1 MRRGLGVA
9 AAVLAAVLGLGALP
23 ASAATLTGAP
33 ATPATQQPAA
43 ARIATEPAGRMT
55 PMASG
60 ALSDLGTE
68 AVGDIRRCLS
78 TSGVLN
84 VLYLIDDSGSL
95 RGEGKDKGTDPEVKR
110 AEILASSLDQLGSL
124 GEGLK
129 VNWSSAFFSDGF
141 EEATPWAPLV
151 DGSGDAL
158 ASKIRQQNDRK
169 GFGWTNWLAG
179 LQGAQQSL
187 STQQEADPGC
197 AVLVWLTDGLIE
209 FRNDPAKTQRDAAI
223 NELCGAQLIDSA
235 PAPAAGNGT
244 FNALREAGVV
254 VLGVL
259 LKVGDPKP
267 SPIDGLMVPLVEGS
281 GPFKG
286 GTATCPVF
294 PIPSTSAHGAVLE
307 ATSPGDL
314 ARVFLDL
321 GAQLAGG
328 WPSPDQPRADGGFD
342 IDPGV
347 SRFRITLSGTKWK
360 LIAPDG
366 STLDGAAEGVT
377 VTPSS
382 ESVAITVNSSKAAR
396 QGEWHIEP
404 MDAAP
409 ALFLFSDLSIAFPS
423 DNQLN
428 AGEAGVVHGVV
439 QGPGGAKVDAS
450 DFKSL
455 LPRVV
460 VIPADGNA
468 AAQQPLT
475 VTMKDDGTFE
485 VAVPAGNNDSVVRL
499 RAAIDP
505 LATSL
510 HALALAPISADA
522 EIHTTMPGHFASVAL
537 SSFSKLEGENGSTQG
552 TMTITG
558 PVDAPEASV
567 CVADP
572 TIVND
577 AGQRGDWTWTFDG
590 AAKPE
595 CYTVAKGETREV
607 AIVGSNPVAA
617 ESQVRAELPLEFRA
631 GEDVLSQTYPFTFAS
646 TRPVNAAAI
655 GLIALVLLVLGVL
668 LPLVILWFVNW
679 LTTTL
684 SIARNTQRGVL
695 PVTID
700 GAGVHPSG
708 ANSSGALDEAYLG
721 GNVFQNRPPIERE
734 RSVHDPDLGEIRA
747 RVPWWPVNDTW
758 FEVVPPAGTAI
769 VVART
774 SSRPGALGSRAQ
786 VGDRAV
792 RFAHLPFD
800 SFTAIIVSE
809 SELLRTRSG
818 DAVAARAVLYHRPEP
833 GVPDQYT
840 RRIGELRAES
850 DLLKKVDRLREAL
863 QREGAGD
870 NVGRAGK
877 APAASGA
884 ASSSARAAQGSGT
897 ATPPPPPPPPGRAGA
912 PTSSPSAPPSTS
924 RTSGAPPAPRS
935 APRTQDG
942 GTPPPPRGSTP
953 PPPPPRGR

>member
-1 MRRGLGVA
+1 
-9 AAVLAAVLGLGALP
+9 
-23 ASAATLTGAP
+23 
-33 ATPATQQPAA
+33 
-43 ARIATEPAGRMT
+43 
-55 PMASG
+55 MASG
-60 ALSDLGTE
+60 ALSELGTE

-78 TSGVLN
+78 TTRVLN

-95 RGEGKDKGTDPEVKR
+95 RGEGKDKGTDPDVKR

-124 GEGLK
+124 GEGLD

-141 EEATPWAPLV
+141 EQATPWAPLD
-151 DGSGDAL
+151 DGSGDVL
-158 ASKIRQQNDRK
+158 ANKIRQQNDRK

-187 STQQEADPGC
+187 SAQQEADPGC

-223 NELCGAQLIDSA
+223 NELCGAQLMESA
-235 PAPAAGNGT
+235 PAPAAGTGT

-259 LKVGDPKP
+259 LKVGDAKP

-281 GPFKG
+281 GAFKN

-328 WPSPDQPRADGGFD
+328 WPSPDQPRADGSFD

-347 SRFRITLSGTKWK
+347 SRFRATLSGTNWK
-360 LIAPDG
+360 LTSPDG
-366 STLDGAAEGVT
+366 SVLESGAEGVT

-382 ESVAITVNSSKAAR
+382 DSMAITVDSSTAAR
-396 QGEWHIEP
+396 QGEWRIEP
-404 MDAAP
+404 MDASP
-409 ALFLFSDLSIAFPS
+409 ALFLFSDLTIAFPAE
-423 DNQLN
+423 NQLT
-428 AGEAGVVHGVV
+428 AGEAGVVKGVV
-439 QGPGGAKVDAS
+439 LGPDGAKVDAS
-450 DFKSL
+450 NFTSL
-455 LPRVV
+455 LPRVI

-468 AAQQPLT
+468 SAQQPLK
-475 VTMKDDGTFE
+475 VTMRDDASFE
-485 VAVPAGNNDSVVRL
+485 VEVPAGNNDSVVRL
-499 RAAIDP
+499 RAVIDP
-505 LATSL
+505 LTTSL

-522 EIHTTMPGHFASVAL
+522 EIHTTMPGHFASVVL
-537 SSFSKLEGENGSTQG
+537 SPFSKLEGEHGATKG

-558 PVDAPEASV
+558 PLDAPEATV
-567 CVADP
+567 CVAAP
-572 TIVND
+572 EIVND
-577 AGQRGDWTWTFDG
+577 AGQRDSWTWTFDG
-590 AAKPE
+590 VAKPE
-595 CYTVAKGETREV
+595 CYTVAQGETRDV

-617 ESQVRAELPLEFRA
+617 ESQVRAELPLEFSA
-631 GEDVLSQTYPFTFAS
+631 GDDAISQSYPFTFAS

-668 LPLVILWFVNW
+668 LPLLILWGINW

-684 SIARNTQRGVL
+684 SVARNTQRGVL
-695 PVTID
+695 PITID

-708 ANSSGALDEAYLG
+708 ALDEAHLG

-734 RSVHDPDLGEIRA
+734 RSIHDPDLGDIRA

-774 SSRPGALGSRAQ
+774 SSRAGALGSRAKL
-786 VGDRAV
+786 GDRAV

-800 SFTAIIVSE
+800 SFTAIVVSE
-809 SELLRTRSG
+809 AELRRTRSG

-850 DLLKKVDRLREAL
+850 DLQKKVDRLREAL
-863 QREGAGD
+863 QREGAGAPA
-870 NVGRAGK
+870 GRA
-877 APAASGA
+877 ANAAAVGATSAASTQGSGA
-884 ASSSARAAQGSGT
+884 AT
-897 ATPPPPPPPPGRAGA
+897 LPPPPGRAGA
-912 PTSSPSAPPSTS
+912 STATSASPPPPTRTAGQPPATG
-924 RTSGAPPAPRS
+924 RTAPPAP
-935 APRTQDG
+935 G
-942 GTPPPPRGSTP
+942 GAP

>member
-1 MRRGLGVA
+1 MRRALGVA
-9 AAVLAAVLGLGALP
+9 AAVLAGALGLGALP
-23 ASAATLTGAP
+23 ASAATLGPDVVA
-33 ATPATQQPAA
+33 AQQD
-43 ARIATEPAGRMT
+43 AGRSAPVLT
-55 PMASG
+55 GRSAPMASG
-60 ALSDLGTE
+60 GLSDLGTE

-95 RGEGKDKGTDPEVKR
+95 RGEGKDKGTDPDVKR
-110 AEILASSLDQLGSL
+110 AEILGSSLDQLGSL
-124 GEGLK
+124 GEGLD

-141 EEATPWAPLV
+141 EQATPWSHLDA
-151 DGSGDAL
+151 GSGDIL
-158 ASKIRQQNDRK
+158 ANKIRQQNDRK

-179 LQGAQQSL
+179 LQGAQKSL
-187 STQQEADPGC
+187 SAQQDADPGC

-223 NELCGAQLIDSA
+223 NELCGAQLMDSA

-259 LKVGDPKP
+259 LKVGDAKP

-281 GPFKG
+281 GAFKN

-328 WPSPDQPRADGGFD
+328 WPSADQPRADGSFD

-347 SRFRITLSGTKWK
+347 SRFRITLTGTNWK

-366 STLDGAAEGVT
+366 SVLDSAADGVT

-382 ESVAITVNSSKAAR
+382 ESMAITVDSSAAAR
-396 QGEWHIEP
+396 QGEWRIEP
-404 MDAAP
+404 MDASP
-409 ALFLFSDLSIAFPS
+409 ALFLFSDLTIVFPAE
-423 DNQLN
+423 NQLT
-428 AGEAGVVHGVV
+428 AGEAGVVRGVV
-439 QGPGGAKVDAS
+439 LGPDGAKVEAS
-450 DFKSL
+450 NFTSL
-455 LPRVV
+455 LPRVI

-468 AAQQPLT
+468 SAQQPLT
-475 VTMKDDGTFE
+475 VTMRDDASFE

-499 RAAIDP
+499 RAVIDP
-505 LATSL
+505 LTTSL
-510 HALALAPISADA
+510 HALALAPIAADA
-522 EIHTTMPGHFASVAL
+522 EIHTTMPGHFASVAM
-537 SSFSKLEGENGSTQG
+537 SPFSKLEGENGQTNG

-558 PVDAPEASV
+558 PLDAPEATV
-567 CVADP
+567 CVAEP
-572 TIVND
+572 KIVND
-577 AGQRGDWTWTFDG
+577 AGQRDDWTWTFDG

-595 CYTVAKGETREV
+595 CYTVAQGETRTV
-607 AIVGSNPVAA
+607 AIAGSNPVAA
-617 ESQVRAELPLEFRA
+617 ESQVRAELPLEFSSGDDA
-631 GEDVLSQTYPFTFAS
+631 ISQSYPFTFAS

-668 LPLVILWFVNW
+668 LPLLILWVINW

-695 PVTID
+695 PITID
-700 GAGVHPSG
+700 DAGVHPSG
-708 ANSSGALDEAYLG
+708 ALDEAHLG
-721 GNVFQNRPPIERE
+721 GNVFQNRPPIEHE
-734 RSVHDPDLGEIRA
+734 RSVHDSDLGDIRA

-774 SSRPGALGSRAQ
+774 SSRAGALGSRAQ
-786 VGDRAV
+786 LGDRAV

-800 SFTAIIVSE
+800 SLTAIVVSE
-809 SELLRTRSG
+809 AELRRTRSG

-863 QREGAGD
+863 QREGAGAHAD
-870 NVGRAGK
+870 RGGKAQAAGGSAGTAANAVPA
-877 APAASGA
+877 APAAPPPP
-884 ASSSARAAQGSGT
+884 ARAAGQQSARGGQV
-897 ATPPPPPPPPGRAGA
+897 PPGAGRA
-912 PTSSPSAPPSTS
+912 
-924 RTSGAPPAPRS
+924 APPAPG
-935 APRTQDG
+935 G
-942 GTPPPPRGSTP
+942 GTPPSRGGTAPPPPRGGTP